1 MAAETG
7 PPAASRIRS
16 PAGRS
21 IFEGATRTQR
31 IRASSRARAPDSTM
45 RAAVHLEC
53 ERGAEAYIRALL
65 LQALSAS
72 GLAPTGLRARRERG
86 EVASLR
92 ATVAVNGDVAQALE
106 PVISRLSLEP
116 GRQRPALA
124 PGGGRHEAPGPGL
137 TTRQW
142 RVKDPTPPRVPGRL
156 IGRRGDPNESG
167 TPPANR

>member
-106 PVISRLSLEP
+106 PVISRLCLEP
-116 GRQRPALA
+116 GVSDLHWHLEEGDTKHQALA
-124 PGGGRHEAPGPGL
+124 
-137 TTRQW
+137 
-142 RVKDPTPPRVPGRL
+142 
-156 IGRRGDPNESG
+156 
-167 TPPANR
+167 